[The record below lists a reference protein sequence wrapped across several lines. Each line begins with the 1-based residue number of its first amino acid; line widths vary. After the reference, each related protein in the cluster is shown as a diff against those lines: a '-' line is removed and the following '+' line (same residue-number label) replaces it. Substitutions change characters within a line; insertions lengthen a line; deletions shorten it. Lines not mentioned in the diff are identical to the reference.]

1 MAIRERLSG
10 NEAVA
15 TAMKQ
20 INPDTVAAYPITPST
35 EVPQYFSNFVANG
48 DVKTEKQEQTKI
60 DIDQIRPNPYQP
72 RKVFDDTA
80 LQELSQSI
88 KQHGVF
94 TPILV
99 KKSIQGYDLIA
110 GERRLRASKLAG
122 MSDIPAI
129 IVDLNDQEMMEIALL
144 ENIQRENLNGIEEA
158 KAYEQLIQRL
168 NYTQE
173 QLANR
178 VGKSREHITNT
189 LRLLKL
195 PEDVQEY
202 VVQKKL
208 SMGHVRALI
217 GLKDE
222 NMIRKIAKQAI
233 DQGLS
238 VRKIEQ
244 LVKDLQHKKEPEKQ
258 VEENI
263 FIKEA
268 KNKLEEYFQTS
279 VKVSE
284 HSISIHYEN
293 EEDMNR
299 ILELLNL
306 IEE

>member
-1 MAIRERLSG
+1 MSTRDTNRLGKGLNSIFG
-10 NEAVA
+10 QDVSKVLEDI
-15 TAMKQ
+15 Q
-20 INPDTVAAYPITPST
+20 
-35 EVPQYFSNFVANG
+35 NG

-60 DIDQIRPNPYQP
+60 NIDQIRPNPYQP
-72 RKVFDDTA
+72 RKIFDDEA
-80 LQELSQSI
+80 LKELSQSI

-122 MSDIPAI
+122 KDDIPAI

-222 NMIRKIAKQAI
+222 HMIRKIAKQAI

-244 LVKDLQHKKEPEKQ
+244 LVKDLQHKKEPDKRP
-258 VEENI
+258 EENI

>member
-1 MAIRERLSG
+1 MSTRDTNRLGKGLNSIFG
-10 NEAVA
+10 QDVSKVLEDI
-15 TAMKQ
+15 Q
-20 INPDTVAAYPITPST
+20 
-35 EVPQYFSNFVANG
+35 NG

-60 DIDQIRPNPYQP
+60 NIDQIRSNPYQP

>member
-1 MAIRERLSG
+1 MSTKDTNRLGKGLNSIFG
-10 NEAVA
+10 QDVSKVLEDI
-15 TAMKQ
+15 Q
-20 INPDTVAAYPITPST
+20 
-35 EVPQYFSNFVANG
+35 NG

-60 DIDQIRPNPYQP
+60 NIDQIRPNPYQP

>member
-1 MAIRERLSG
+1 MSTRDTNRLGKGLNSIFG
-10 NEAVA
+10 QDVSKVLEDI
-15 TAMKQ
+15 Q
-20 INPDTVAAYPITPST
+20 
-35 EVPQYFSNFVANG
+35 NG

-60 DIDQIRPNPYQP
+60 NIDQIRPNPYQP

-195 PEDVQEY
+195 PEGVQEY

-238 VRKIEQ
+238 VRKVEQ

>member
-1 MAIRERLSG
+1 MATDRNKLGKGLNSIFGQDVSKVLEDIQNGSV
-10 NEAVA
+10 E
-15 TAMKQ
+15 
-20 INPDTVAAYPITPST
+20 T
-35 EVPQYFSNFVANG
+35 EQ
-48 DVKTEKQEQTKI
+48 QEQMKI
-60 DIDQIRPNPYQP
+60 AVDLIRPNPYQP

-88 KQHGVF
+88 SQHGVF

-99 KKSIQGYDLIA
+99 KKSIHGYDLIA

-122 MSDIPAI
+122 LEEIPAI

-173 QLANR
+173 QLAHR

-195 PEDVQEY
+195 PEDVQDY
-202 VVQKKL
+202 VVNKQL
-208 SMGHVRALI
+208 SMGHVRALL

-222 NMIRKIAKQAI
+222 QTIRKIAKQAI

-238 VRKIEQ
+238 VRKVEQ
-244 LVKDLQHKKEPEKQ
+244 LVKDLQNKKPQNKSPEDN
-258 VEENI
+258 V
-263 FIKEA
+263 FVKEA

-279 VKVSE
+279 VKISE
-284 HSISIHYEN
+284 HSLSIHYEDEN
-293 EEDMNR
+293 DLNR
-299 ILELLNL
+299 LLELLGL
-306 IEE
+306 IESE

>member
-1 MAIRERLSG
+1 MSTKDTNRLGKGLNSIFG
-10 NEAVA
+10 QDVSKVLEDI
-15 TAMKQ
+15 Q
-20 INPDTVAAYPITPST
+20 
-35 EVPQYFSNFVANG
+35 NG
-48 DVKTEKQEQTKI
+48 DVKTDKQEQTKI
-60 DIDQIRPNPYQP
+60 MISQIRPNPYQP
-72 RKVFDDTA
+72 RKIFDDEA
-80 LQELSQSI
+80 LKELSQSI

-122 MSDIPAI
+122 KDDIPAI

-222 NMIRKIAKQAI
+222 HTIRKIAKQAI

-238 VRKIEQ
+238 VRKVEQ
-244 LVKDLQHKKEPEKQ
+244 LVKDLQHKKEPDKRP
-258 VEENI
+258 EENI

>member
-1 MAIRERLSG
+1 MSTRDTNRLGKGLNSIFG
-10 NEAVA
+10 QDVSKVLEDI
-15 TAMKQ
+15 Q
-20 INPDTVAAYPITPST
+20 
-35 EVPQYFSNFVANG
+35 NG

-60 DIDQIRPNPYQP
+60 NIDQIRPNPYQP

-284 HSISIHYEN
+284 HSIYIHYEN

>member
-1 MAIRERLSG
+1 MSTRDTNRLGKGLNSIFG
-10 NEAVA
+10 QDVSKVLEDI
-15 TAMKQ
+15 Q
-20 INPDTVAAYPITPST
+20 
-35 EVPQYFSNFVANG
+35 NG

-60 DIDQIRPNPYQP
+60 NINQIRPNPYQP

>member
-1 MAIRERLSG
+1 M
-10 NEAVA
+10 
-15 TAMKQ
+15 
-20 INPDTVAAYPITPST
+20 
-35 EVPQYFSNFVANG
+35 
-48 DVKTEKQEQTKI
+48 
-60 DIDQIRPNPYQP
+60 
-72 RKVFDDTA
+72 
-80 LQELSQSI
+80 
-88 KQHGVF
+88 
-94 TPILV
+94 
-99 KKSIQGYDLIA
+99 IA

>member
-1 MAIRERLSG
+1 MSTRDTNRLGKGLNSIFG
-10 NEAVA
+10 QDVSKVLEDI
-15 TAMKQ
+15 Q
-20 INPDTVAAYPITPST
+20 
-35 EVPQYFSNFVANG
+35 NG

-60 DIDQIRPNPYQP
+60 NIDQIRPNPYQP

-110 GERRLRASKLAG
+110 GERRFRASKLAG

>member
-1 MAIRERLSG
+1 MRTRDTNRLGKGLNSIFG
-10 NEAVA
+10 QDVSKVLEDI
-15 TAMKQ
+15 Q
-20 INPDTVAAYPITPST
+20 
-35 EVPQYFSNFVANG
+35 NG

-60 DIDQIRPNPYQP
+60 NIDQIRPNPYQP

>member
-1 MAIRERLSG
+1 MSTRDTNRLGKGLNSIFG
-10 NEAVA
+10 QDVSKVLEDI
-15 TAMKQ
+15 Q
-20 INPDTVAAYPITPST
+20 
-35 EVPQYFSNFVANG
+35 NG

-60 DIDQIRPNPYQP
+60 NIDQIRPNPYQP

-258 VEENI
+258 VC
-263 FIKEA
+263 
-268 KNKLEEYFQTS
+268 LLYTS
-279 VKVSE
+279 PSPRDRTR
-284 HSISIHYEN
+284 SRMPSSA
-293 EEDMNR
+293 
-299 ILELLNL
+299 
-306 IEE
+306 

>member
-1 MAIRERLSG
+1 MSTRDTNRLGKGLNSIFG
-10 NEAVA
+10 QDVSKVLEDI
-15 TAMKQ
+15 Q
-20 INPDTVAAYPITPST
+20 
-35 EVPQYFSNFVANG
+35 NG

-60 DIDQIRPNPYQP
+60 NIDQIRPNPYQP

-238 VRKIEQ
+238 
-244 LVKDLQHKKEPEKQ
+244 D
-258 VEENI
+258 
-263 FIKEA
+263 
-268 KNKLEEYFQTS
+268 S
-279 VKVSE
+279 
-284 HSISIHYEN
+284 
-293 EEDMNR
+293 
-299 ILELLNL
+299 
-306 IEE
+306 

>member
-1 MAIRERLSG
+1 MSTRDTNRLGKGLNSIFG
-10 NEAVA
+10 QDVSKVLEDI
-15 TAMKQ
+15 Q
-20 INPDTVAAYPITPST
+20 
-35 EVPQYFSNFVANG
+35 NG

-60 DIDQIRPNPYQP
+60 NIDQIRPNPYQP

-217 GLKDE
+217 GLKDV